1 MSATDTAMRVLVWAI
16 SDAAGPPPT
25 GDLEGAVELAEPP
38 PDVQDAGVRLALVTA
53 ARLRL
58 AAPPLDDPRPV
69 TCGAVIAAAAIGARG
84 HPSAA
89 AMMRTISP
97 PWSAYDQVALHG
109 IAAAVVKGAPDTA
122 LLPALRDA
130 SPLTGLLDRPG
141 PGGPDWCDQLLD
153 EMLRHPDGR
162 NLATLAFA
170 ATPESDA
177 QSKWRG
183 EVLNEML
190 SVREN
195 RSWVLDVY
203 ETALS
208 WHAQGHRDRAR
219 QAYRRL
225 RDSSTAAEAA
235 PTAIWWQA
243 LARLDRTE
251 PELLRG
257 RAALIGHRIGIR
269 LYWDVWRLGG
279 IA

>member
-16 SDAAGPPPT
+16 SDAAGPPA
-25 GDLEGAVELAEPP
+25 GDLEGAAELADPP
-38 PDVQDAGVRLALVTA
+38 PDVREAGVRLALVTA

-89 AMMRTISP
+89 AVMRTISP

-109 IAAAVVKGAPDTA
+109 IAAAVVKRAPDAA
-122 LLPALRDA
+122 LLPVLRDA
-130 SPLTGLLDRPG
+130 SPLTGLLDLPG
-141 PGGPDWCDQLLD
+141 PGGPEWCDQLLD
-153 EMLRHPDGR
+153 EMLRRPDGR

-177 QSKWRG
+177 QSRWRG

-190 SVREN
+190 SIREN

-208 WHAQGHRDRAR
+208 WHARGHRDRAR
-219 QAYRRL
+219 RAYRTL
-225 RDSSTAAEAA
+225 RDSSAAAEAA

-243 LARLDRTE
+243 LARLDRTD
-251 PELLRG
+251 PELLRD
-257 RAALIGHRIGIR
+257 RAGLTGHRIGIR
-269 LYWDVWRLGG
+269 LYWDIWRLGG